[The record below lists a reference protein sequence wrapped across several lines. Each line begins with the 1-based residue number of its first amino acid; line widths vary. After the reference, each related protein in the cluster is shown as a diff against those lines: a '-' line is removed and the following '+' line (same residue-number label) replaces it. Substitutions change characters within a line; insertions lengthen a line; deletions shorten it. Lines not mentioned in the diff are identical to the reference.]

1 MSEILS
7 NFTLQFL
14 IMKQFLILL
23 VFLSA
28 VSCGKVTDDNLKNLN
43 GYWEIEEVVMP
54 DGSQKDYKV
63 NATIDYFEL
72 KGKEGFRKKVMPQF
86 DGKYL
91 ANDVSEKLAIADK
104 DGKMFIKYTTPYS
117 KWEEEILSLD
127 EDELVL
133 KNNHDM
139 EYHYKRAKPF
149 TVK

>member
-1 MSEILS
+1 MM
-7 NFTLQFL
+7 
-14 IMKQFLILL
+14 MKKFVLL
-23 VFLSA
+23 FVFIAA
-28 VSCGKVTDDNLKNLN
+28 VSCGKVSEDNLKHLN
-43 GYWEIEEVVMP
+43 GYWEIQEVVMP
-54 DGSQKDYKV
+54 DGTHKDYKV

-91 ANDVSEKLAIADK
+91 ANDVSEKIAVAEK
-104 DGKMFIKYTTPYS
+104 DGKTFISYTTQYA

-127 EDELVL
+127 EDKLVV

-139 EYHYKRAKPF
+139 EYHYKRAQPF